1 MDSGSTG
8 ADCGAIRPI
17 ALADDSGCV
26 PISERE
32 TGSGKRRKRETP
44 AAVRCVVPVHVQ
56 PRAAKTEVAGLH
68 GDAIKIRLKAPPVE
82 GAANDALIRFLAK
95 KLGVP
100 RHAVRIVSGAT
111 SRTKRV
117 SVDGIELPEVMNRL
131 T

>member
-1 MDSGSTG
+1 MNGK
-8 ADCGAIRPI
+8 
-17 ALADDSGCV
+17 
-26 PISERE
+26 RE
-32 TGSGKRRKRETP
+32 TGNGKRRKRETP
-44 AAVRCVVPVHVQ
+44 AAVRCVVPLHVQ
-56 PRAAKTEVAGLH
+56 PRAAKTEVVGLH

-82 GAANDALIRFLAK
+82 GAANDELIRFLAK

>member
-1 MDSGSTG
+1 MNGK
-8 ADCGAIRPI
+8 
-17 ALADDSGCV
+17 
-26 PISERE
+26 RE
-32 TGSGKRRKRETP
+32 TGSGKRRKREAP

-82 GAANDALIRFLAK
+82 GAANDELIRFLAK